1 MAVPFLL
8 HALRFIDPKV
18 LNYIVI
24 STSAHSCFLESR
36 ENVYLLLL
44 DFVAKLFKNQKI
56 LITDS
61 DY

>member
-24 STSAHSCFLESR
+24 SASAPSCFLESR
-36 ENVYLLLL
+36 ENGYLLLF

-56 LITDS
+56 LITDP